1 MEITDELLRLEDAV
15 DKPVA
20 VGIAEYSNR
29 RVSYDINCHKLKLC
43 NFSFVFVQFAKSS
56 RRMPDLRPV
65 LDKRQKKIARRSAL
79 DPVFRARRQYAA
91 AAKPGLVI
99 FLHRKNTRACLV
111 RVDFRMIRMLELRK
125 RAASIYHLLLKP
137 LYFLLEE
144 LVRIAASVAVFNL
157 GLRVYAFDDIHRRLA
172 CLLVGRLRYQLDV
185 SEVADVVY
193 KFSHFQILSFEFKM
207 YLLESLN
214 IFIKNI

>member
-1 MEITDELLRLEDAV
+1 MEITNELLRLENAV
-15 DKPVA
+15 DKPVT
-20 VGIAEYSNR
+20 VRIAEYANR
-29 RVSYDINCHKLKLC
+29 RISYDINCHKLKLC
-43 NFSFVFVQFAKSS
+43 NFSFVFVQFAEGPS
-56 RRMPDLRPV
+56 RMPDLRPV
-65 LDKRQKKIARRSAL
+65 LDERQKKIARRSAL
-79 DPVFRARRQYAA
+79 DSVFRTRRQYAA
-91 AAKPGLVI
+91 ATKPSLVI

-111 RVDFRMIRMLELRK
+111 GIDFGMIRMFKLGK

-137 LYFLLEE
+137 LYFLFEE
-144 LVRIAASVAVFNL
+144 LVRITASVAVFNL
-157 GLRVYAFDDIHRRLA
+157 GLRIYAFDDIHRRLA